1 MRHGCFFARRYVFLS
16 RLEAVVCKT
25 PRAVSAKEFRMAA
38 YYVVSIAAVVGLFA
52 LFLVI
57 GKTLNSAINYLA
69 KIEYLLT
76 SALEYRRERIAI
88 QHLLEEEVKD
98 LSEGEEKKK

>member
-1 MRHGCFFARRYVFLS
+1 
-16 RLEAVVCKT
+16 
-25 PRAVSAKEFRMAA
+25 MAA